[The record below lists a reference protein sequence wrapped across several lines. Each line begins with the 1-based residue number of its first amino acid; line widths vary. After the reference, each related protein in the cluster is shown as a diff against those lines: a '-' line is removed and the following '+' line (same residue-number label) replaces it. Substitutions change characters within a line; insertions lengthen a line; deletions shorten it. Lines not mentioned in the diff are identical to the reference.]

1 MIVIGLTG
9 GIGTGKTEVTHVL
22 RELGA
27 VVFESDK
34 LAHSSYEPGT
44 EAHGQIVSCFG
55 EEVLS
60 DSGFVDRNALGK
72 IVFAD
77 SARRRELEEIVWPAT
92 RKLAL
97 ALLKEEENRGTE
109 FVVVEVPKL
118 FESGWDKLADA
129 VWTVESPRGEVNSRV
144 EDRSGL
150 DESEIDARVAAQLTP
165 EQRIEKADVTIMN
178 DGTLE
183 ELRTQISRIWDSIP
197 KNQSK

>member
-1 MIVIGLTG
+1 
-9 GIGTGKTEVTHVL
+9 
-22 RELGA
+22 
-27 VVFESDK
+27 
-34 LAHSSYEPGT
+34 
-44 EAHGQIVSCFG
+44 
-55 EEVLS
+55 LS

-92 RKLAL
+92 RKLTL

>member
-9 GIGTGKTEVTHVL
+9 GIGTGKTEVAHVL

-34 LAHSSYEPGT
+34 VAHSSYEPGT

-60 DSGFVDRNALGK
+60 ESGFIDRKALGK

-92 RKLAL
+92 RKLTL

-109 FVVVEVPKL
+109 VVVVEVPKL

-129 VWTVESPRGEVNSRV
+129 VWTVESPRGEIDKRV
-144 EDRSGL
+144 EERSGL
-150 DESEIDARVAAQLTP
+150 NKSEVDARVAAQLTQ
-165 EQRIEKADVTIMN
+165 EQRTDKADVTIMN

-183 ELRTQISRIWDSIP
+183 DLRAQISRIWESIP
-197 KNQSK
+197 KNQK

>member
-1 MIVIGLTG
+1 VIVIGLTG

-34 LAHSSYEPGT
+34 VAHSSYEPGT

-60 DSGFVDRNALGK
+60 ESGFIDRKALGK

-92 RKLAL
+92 RKLTL

-109 FVVVEVPKL
+109 VVVVEVPKL

-129 VWTVESPRGEVNSRV
+129 VWTVESPRGEIDKRV
-144 EDRSGL
+144 EERSGL
-150 DESEIDARVAAQLTP
+150 NKSEVDARVAAQLTQ
-165 EQRIEKADVTIMN
+165 EQRTDKADVTIMN

-183 ELRTQISRIWDSIP
+183 DLRAQISRIWESIP
-197 KNQSK
+197 KNQK

>member
-1 MIVIGLTG
+1 VIVIGLTG

-92 RKLAL
+92 RKLTL

>member
-1 MIVIGLTG
+1 VIVIGLTG

>member
-34 LAHSSYEPGT
+34 VAHSSYEPGT

-60 DSGFVDRNALGK
+60 ESGFIDRKALGK

-92 RKLAL
+92 RKLTL

-109 FVVVEVPKL
+109 VVVVEVPKL

-129 VWTVESPRGEVNSRV
+129 VWTVESPRGEIDKRV
-144 EDRSGL
+144 EERSGL
-150 DESEIDARVAAQLTP
+150 NKSEVDARVAAQLTQ
-165 EQRIEKADVTIMN
+165 EQRTDKADVTIMN

-183 ELRTQISRIWDSIP
+183 DLRAQISRIWESIP
-197 KNQSK
+197 KNQK

>member
-9 GIGTGKTEVTHVL
+9 GIGTGKTEVTLVL

-34 LAHSSYEPGT
+34 LAHSSYEPGS

-55 EEVLS
+55 EEILS
-60 DSGFVDRNALGK
+60 DSGFVDRKALGK

-92 RKLAL
+92 RKLTL

-109 FVVVEVPKL
+109 IVVVEVPKL

-129 VWTVESPRGEVNSRV
+129 VWTVESPRGEINKRV
-144 EDRSGL
+144 EDRSGMN
-150 DESEIDARVAAQLTP
+150 ESEVDARVAAQLTP

-183 ELRTQISRIWDSIP
+183 DLRTQIPRIWDSIP